1 MAEQILKTMDPKP
14 DFGVIVFDGFV
25 HMNGEKIDAIIA
37 RAFDKTQD
45 EGYIQL
51 QSLLR
56 RKNLFGRFGSLL
68 EILYWRDTGFS
79 FC

>member
-1 MAEQILKTMDPKP
+1 LKRCLTDTIEEGQVMAEQILKTMDPKP

-45 EGYIQL
+45 EGFMFAACYTL
-51 QSLLR
+51 
-56 RKNLFGRFGSLL
+56 NEG
-68 EILYWRDTGFS
+68 
-79 FC
+79 